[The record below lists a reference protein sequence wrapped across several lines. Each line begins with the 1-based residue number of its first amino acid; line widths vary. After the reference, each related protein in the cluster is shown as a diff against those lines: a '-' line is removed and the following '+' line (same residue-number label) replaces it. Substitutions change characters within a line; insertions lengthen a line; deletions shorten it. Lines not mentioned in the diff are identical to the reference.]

1 MTTAKWTINTRA
13 QQHLPYPAATF
24 NEKGVCQFGVEMLLV
39 CKENFKFSLGI
50 FKSPPLAK
58 ISCLQFQ

>member
-1 MTTAKWTINTRA
+1 MDHQYQRA
-13 QQHLPYPAATF
+13 AGFAEDLM
-24 NEKGVCQFGVEMLLV
+24 KRGVCQFGVEMLLV